1 MSMSKKNL
9 FYFENITQWSQV
21 CNFALYFTRYWTFST
36 FLHRVVKCVC
46 TRKMMPFNFL
56 RSILSFTF
64 RPLDCRLFT
73 EKNITYM
80 VYYIAHSAPH
90 YNYKDE
96 IFGRIL
102 SILLLSFQVFQCVTW

>member
-1 MSMSKKNL
+1 MLMSKKNL

-96 IFGRIL
+96 IFGRI
-102 SILLLSFQVFQCVTW
+102 